1 MDFYPKYLIP
11 PVYYAKGNYFHL
23 QNMSQKDTPFH
34 HLIYPIPQ
42 YGGLGVHATLD
53 LHGNI
58 KFGPNVEWLRY
69 KGDRDI
75 GNDDPYKFP
84 ANVLPPNNF
93 NVNLYTTTT
102 TATNTTPATME
113 EETVDVFCREIRQYW
128 PAVHRD
134 LLAPDYAGI
143 RPKLCGP
150 ATSSSSSSNNN
161 TSRSSSSSSSSSSS
175 TPTIGSTSVGDIKL
189 LGIIPYSCLL
199 LFLCYLFI
207 TYFVL
212 SFQQRIIII
221 APTLCLLALTSLY

>member
-1 MDFYPKYLIP
+1 MYSPYVTAQMDFYPKHLIP

-23 QNMSQKDTPFH
+23 QNMSLKDTPFH

-102 TATNTTPATME
+102 TATNTTPATTVE

-150 ATSSSSSSNNN
+150 ANSSSSS
-161 TSRSSSSSSSSSSS
+161 RSSSTSSSSSSS
-175 TPTIGSTSVGDIKL
+175 TSSSTSSSSSSTSSSSTPSIGSTGVGAIKL
-189 LGIIPYSCLL
+189 SCIIPYSCLL
-199 LFLCYLFI
+199 L
-207 TYFVL
+207 
-212 SFQQRIIII
+212 
-221 APTLCLLALTSLY
+221 SL